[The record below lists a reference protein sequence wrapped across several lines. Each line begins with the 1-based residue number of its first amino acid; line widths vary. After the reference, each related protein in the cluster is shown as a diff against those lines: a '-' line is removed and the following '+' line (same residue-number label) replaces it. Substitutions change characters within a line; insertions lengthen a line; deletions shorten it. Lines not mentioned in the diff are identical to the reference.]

1 MTARKFTQR
10 RQEMTLLA
18 LPASLL
24 AIVRSGALGHTAA
37 TAPLGDDSARG

>member
-1 MTARKFTQR
+1 MPARKLIDR

-24 AIVRSGALGHTAA
+24 AIVRSGSLGYTAA
-37 TAPLGDDSARG
+37 IAPLSDDSVRG

>member
-1 MTARKFTQR
+1 MPARKLIQR

-24 AIVRSGALGHTAA
+24 AIERSGSLGYPAA
-37 TAPLGDDSARG
+37 TAPLSDDSARG

>member
-18 LPASLL
+18 LPAWLL
-24 AIVRSGALGHTAA
+24 VIATTGCLGSTAG
-37 TAPLGDDSARG
+37 TAPLGDGSALG